1 MQVEY
6 APIKSAL
13 TDVSSPLRG
22 KAAGM
27 KNPGIAMRGL
37 NIIGLGA
44 FIIVQS
50 SSAWASEAL
59 DGATL
64 PLWVGA
70 PFAGLLLSIALGP
83 LLVTRL
89 WHLHYDKAAALWA
102 ILALVMLVATQG
114 LTQAAAAFVHA
125 FLVDYLPFILMLFAL
140 YTVAGGVVV
149 RGLPKATPLGNCLM
163 LAAGTLAASFI
174 GTTGASMILIRPL
187 LRANAGRAQRAHVVI
202 FFIFL
207 VSNIGGALSPLGDP
221 PLFFGFLRGIDFFWP
236 LRNLWLQTSFMT
248 LAVLLVFFCL
258 DLYFFRREKASGAQ
272 PAKPFVSG
280 KGFEIAG
287 KANIVLILAA
297 VGAIVASGVWRPG
310 ADLDVFGTHVA
321 LSSLARDA
329 IMLAIGCVSLAVTSK
344 DLHIENGF
352 RWEPFQEVAK
362 LFAAIF
368 ICIIPVMAMLAA
380 HAHGPFE
387 SIIGLLSRADGT
399 PNDKVYFWATGLLA
413 CLLDNAPT
421 YLVFFGVAGGDPA
434 QLMGPLSKMLA
445 AISLG
450 AVYMGALTPIGNA
463 PNFMIYTM
471 ALRARVPMPGF
482 FGYMIWSTAVLV
494 PIMIVCTFVF
504 F

>member
-1 MQVEY
+1 
-6 APIKSAL
+6 
-13 TDVSSPLRG
+13 
-22 KAAGM
+22 M
-27 KNPGIAMRGL
+27 KNPGLVMRGL
-37 NIIGLGA
+37 TIFVLGA
-44 FIIVQS
+44 CVIVPS
-50 SSAWASEAL
+50 RSAWAAEAL

-64 PLWVGA
+64 PLWAGA

-102 ILALVMLVATQG
+102 ILALVLLVAAQG
-114 LTQAAAAFVHA
+114 LAPAFAAFVHA
-125 FLVDYLPFILMLFAL
+125 FLLDYLPFILMLFAL
-140 YTVAGGVVV
+140 YTAAGGVVV

-187 LRANAGRAQRAHVVI
+187 LRANAGRPRRTHVVI

-221 PLFFGFLRGIDFFWP
+221 PLFFGFLRGIEFFWP
-236 LRNLWLQTSFMT
+236 LRNLWLQTLCMT
-248 LAVLLVFFCL
+248 LAVLLAFFCV
-258 DLYFFRREKASGAQ
+258 DLFFFRSETAAVGR
-272 PAKPFVSG
+272 PVKPFVSD
-280 KGFEIAG
+280 KRFEIAG
-287 KANIVLILAA
+287 KANIALILIAG
-297 VGAIVASGVWRPG
+297 GAIIASAVWRPG
-310 ADLDVFGTHVA
+310 IELNVLGTHVA
-321 LSSLARDA
+321 LSALTRDA
-329 IMLAIGCVSLAVTSK
+329 IMLAIGFVSLAVTGK
-344 DLHIENGF
+344 DLRSENGF
-352 RWEPFQEVAK
+352 RWEPFEEVAK

-368 ICIIPVMAMLAA
+368 TCIIPVMAMLAA
-380 HAHGPFE
+380 NAHGPFA

-413 CLLDNAPT
+413 SLLDNAPT

-434 QLMGPLSKMLA
+434 QLMGPLSKTLA

-482 FGYMIWSTAVLV
+482 FGYIVWSAAVLI
-494 PIMIVCTFVF
+494 PILMIGTFVF